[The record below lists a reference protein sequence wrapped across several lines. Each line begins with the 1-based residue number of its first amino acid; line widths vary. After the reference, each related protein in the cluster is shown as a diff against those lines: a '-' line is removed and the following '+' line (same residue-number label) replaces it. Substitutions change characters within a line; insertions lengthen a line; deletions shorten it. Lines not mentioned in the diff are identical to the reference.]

1 MKQIDVNEV
10 YILFEELKKQLK
22 QVNENTPPSVQP
34 QIEVPDL
41 SVISDLEA
49 KLDDV
54 ISDIHKPIKTEH
66 HHIFSIASSKVLFG
80 MIGLGILLLI
90 SSFSVYYQ
98 RREIST
104 YKDNDLKY
112 RYVKMLGE
120 TTPKKISTLENI
132 FKNRRD
138 SVKALRNQVK
148 QYEKAI
154 IEEAK
159 RLEKARLKEQ
169 EAERLQREAES
180 LKQQK
185 KLPSTSVQRYRP
197 RINQQDRTGRFLK
210 KIFDFI

>member
-169 EAERLQREAES
+169 EAEQLKQKAES

-185 KLPSTSVQRYRP
+185 
-197 RINQQDRTGRFLK
+197 
-210 KIFDFI
+210 

>member
-1 MKQIDVNEV
+1 MNATVKVV
-10 YILFEELKKQLK
+10 LFKSKTLANGEHPLMIRICKDNKKQLK
-22 QVNENTPPSVQP
+22 QVNENTPPVVQP
-34 QIEVPDL
+34 QIELPDL
-41 SVISDLEA
+41 STISDLTI

-54 ISDIHKPIKTEH
+54 ISEIRKPMKTEH
-66 HHIFSIASSKVLFG
+66 HHIFSIASSKVFFG

-120 TTPKKISTLENI
+120 TTPKEISTLENI
-132 FKNRRD
+132 FENKRD
-138 SVKALRNQVK
+138 SVKIIRKQVK

-169 EAERLQREAES
+169 EAERLKQEAEL
-180 LKQQK
+180 LK
-185 KLPSTSVQRYRP
+185 
-197 RINQQDRTGRFLK
+197 RTE
-210 KIFDFI
+210 